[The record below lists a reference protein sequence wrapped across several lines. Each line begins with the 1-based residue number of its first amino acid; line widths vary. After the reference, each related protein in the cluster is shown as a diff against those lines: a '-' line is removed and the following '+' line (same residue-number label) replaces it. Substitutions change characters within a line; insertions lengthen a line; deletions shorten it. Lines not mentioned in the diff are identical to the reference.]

1 MKIAVIGA
9 GAMGSLYGGYLSK
22 AGQEVYLVDVWQE
35 HVDQINRH
43 GLAIE
48 EADRVVTVYPRA
60 VSRANEV
67 GTVDLAIVFV
77 KSVMTKNAMKENLAL
92 IGAETTVLSLQNGYG
107 NVEAIE
113 GFVKRERIIAG
124 TTAHGATM
132 LSPGKIRHAGIGATH
147 IGAVSREGGNS
158 VEAIAQVLQKA
169 GFETEVSCNV
179 MKLIWDKLMINVGI
193 NALTAILNV
202 QNGQLLDYEESRA
215 LMEAA
220 VEEAI
225 SVANA
230 SGMDFDREE
239 TIRKVMAVAKKTG
252 ENRSSML
259 QDVTNKRKTEID
271 TINGAII
278 SEGRKQGIP
287 TPVNLVLTNLIKV
300 MERRAENEY
309 QGGQKV

>member
-22 AGQEVYLVDVWQE
+22 AGQEVYLVDVWEE
-35 HVDQINRH
+35 HIGQINRQ
-43 GLAIE
+43 GLVIE
-48 EADRVVTVYPRA
+48 EADREITVYPKA
-60 VSRANEV
+60 VSHANEV

-77 KSVMTKNAMKENLAL
+77 KSVMTKNAMEENSAL
-92 IGAETTVLSLQNGYG
+92 IGAETVVLSLQNGYG
-107 NVEAIE
+107 NVEEIE
-113 GFVKRERIIAG
+113 RFVKRERIIAG

-132 LSPGKIRHAGIGATH
+132 LSPGKIKHAGIGATH
-147 IGAVSREGGNS
+147 IGAVAKEGGNN
-158 VEAIAQVLQKA
+158 VEAIAQVLQAA
-169 GFETEVSCNV
+169 GFETDVSDNV

-193 NALTAILNV
+193 NALTVILNV
-202 QNGQLLDYEESRA
+202 QNGQLLDHDESRM

-230 SGMDFDREE
+230 LGMDFDREE
-239 TIRKVMAVAKKTG
+239 TIQKVMTVARKTG

-278 SEGRKQGIP
+278 SEGKKQGIP
-287 TPVNLVLTNLIKV
+287 TPVNMVLTNLIKI
-300 MERRAENEY
+300 MEKNR
-309 QGGQKV
+309 K